1 MSMQTDQ
8 SKAVYGSYP
17 VKRVYLLDILSF
29 VVSFFAALLL
39 RYRDQFSDW
48 SGYYDGLY
56 VSLLIVIIL
65 LQTVV
70 FLVFDA
76 RHISIF
82 RQDPFENLI
91 SVFKSRT
98 VIMVL
103 LVFYLYATQRGEL
116 SSRFIIVA
124 IYVLA
129 VMTDYV
135 FRMLYRSRYRK
146 LSIIEEAADVLELYQ
161 PYPDTEGIRALAE
174 KGGYTEVL
182 IHPAQDTSGKLKDE
196 SIVDSVARACE
207 ELGLRTFV
215 ALEPQGRALRAG
227 MVSDVAEH
235 AAYPASIRADR
246 YDVFGVKYAI
256 SGLDEAV
263 MHVIRHLKELS
274 GRYIC
279 FSNVHTLVMARE
291 NPGYREALN
300 GAAITFPDGAPI
312 AQMEMRSG
320 ISGAERVAG
329 PDFMSR
335 MFTATADGSVRHYF
349 YGSSPETL
357 DALKNRLQEKYP
369 DMIIAGMYS
378 PPYRDLTAEEDEE
391 VIRTIN
397 ESGADIVW
405 VGLGAPKQ
413 EKWMAAHNGLIHGVM
428 MGVGAGFDF
437 HAGTI
442 RRAPVWIQRIGL
454 EWLYRLFQDP
464 KRLIRRYLVTNVKF
478 YWYRII
484 KKITHRG

>member
-1 MSMQTDQ
+1 MNDS
-8 SKAVYGSYP
+8 YGNYP
-17 VKRVYLLDILSF
+17 IKRIYILDLFSF
-29 VVSFFAALLL
+29 AISFFAALMI
-39 RYRDQFSDW
+39 RYREQFTSW
-48 SGYYDGLY
+48 HSYYDGLY
-56 VSLLIVIIL
+56 INLLIVIIL

-76 RHISIF
+76 RHRSIF
-82 RQDPFENLI
+82 RQDPVENLI

-103 LVFYLYATQRGEL
+103 LIFYLYATQRGEL

-129 VMTDYV
+129 VLTDYV
-135 FRMLYRSRYRK
+135 FRMVYRSRYRK
-146 LSIIEEAADVLELYQ
+146 QSIIEEAADVLELYH
-161 PYPDTEGIRALAE
+161 PYPSPDGIRELAE
-174 KGGYTEVL
+174 NGDYTEVL
-182 IHPAQDTSGKLKDE
+182 IHPTPDRLPDSST
-196 SIVDSVARACE
+196 VDSVARACE
-207 ELGLRTFV
+207 DLGLRTFV
-215 ALEPQGRALRAG
+215 ALEPQGRVLRAG
-227 MVSDVAEH
+227 MVSDVADC
-235 AAYPASIRADR
+235 AAYPASIRTER

-263 MHVIRHLKELS
+263 MHVIRHLKDLS

-291 NPGYREALN
+291 NPEYRDALN
-300 GAAITFPDGAPI
+300 GSAITFPDGAPI

-329 PDFMSR
+329 PDFMNR

-369 DMIIAGMYS
+369 DMVIAGMYS

-391 VIRTIN
+391 IIRTIN
-397 ESGADIVW
+397 DANADIVW
-405 VGLGAPKQ
+405 IGLGAPKQ